1 MNLSKNLFA
10 IAALAGAASLLSA
23 CGGTE
28 TDASVGGTV
37 AGLSG
42 GTSVVLLDNGSDPIT
57 VGANG
62 SFTFDQQVQSGN
74 TYSVTVETQ
83 PIGETCLVTGGSGT
97 IDGEGDDVTNVT
109 VVCYATGTQ
118 PAAATTTTTSS
129 AASN

>member
-1 MNLSKNLFA
+1 MNIIGKLSA
-10 IAALAGAASLLSA
+10 IATLTVAAVLLSA
-23 CGGTE
+23 CGGT
-28 TDASVGGTV
+28 TSSATVGGTV

-62 SFTFDQQVQSGN
+62 SFSFDQQIQSGN
-74 TYSVTVETQ
+74 AYSVTVETQ
-83 PIGETCLVTGGSGT
+83 PIGETCLVTAGSGT
-97 IDGEGDDVTNVT
+97 IDGEGDDVTGVS

-118 PAAATTTTTSS
+118 PASTSTTTTSS